1 MKEFELPSPL
11 KTSYVLALILMIIGM
26 VSTND
31 VVVATAVI
39 IIAVLNVGQH
49 ILEAIHG
56 LKATK

>member
-1 MKEFELPSPL
+1 MEDFEPPMTL
-11 KTSYVLALILMIIGM
+11 KISCVFALILMIVGM

-39 IIAVLNVGQH
+39 IIVVLNVGH
-49 ILEAIHG
+49 CILEAIHG

>member
-11 KTSYVLALILMIIGM
+11 KTSYALALILMIAGM
-26 VSTND
+26 VFTND
-31 VVVATAVI
+31 LAVATAAI
-39 IIAVLNVGQH
+39 IIVVLNVGQH